1 MNDWLMLALGLGILT
16 AGAELLV
23 RGSAALA
30 LRLGISPLIIG
41 LTIVAFGTSSPE
53 LAVSLKAALAGQGDI
68 AAGNVVG
75 SNIFNIGVILGL
87 TVLVCPIRI
96 QMQLIRLDTPVMIN
110 TSLLFLA
117 FIADSQIS
125 RGEGVVLLALLV
137 AYLAF
142 TIRASQKESPAV
154 AEEFATEMPKL
165 DKPAWLDPI
174 FILAGLGLLI
184 AGSRMFVEGSVGV
197 ARGMGIS
204 EAVIG
209 LTIVA
214 AGTSIPELAT
224 SIVAALRRAPDIAV
238 GNVVGSNIFNLLC
251 IAGATATLSPFACA
265 GISWV
270 DLGVMTGFSVL
281 LLPLMRSGLELKRW
295 EGALLLAAYA
305 GYLTYLWP

>member
-117 FIADSQIS
+117 SIADSQIS

-154 AEEFATEMPKL
+154 AEEFAAEMPKL

-251 IAGATATLSPFACA
+251 ISGATATLSPFACA

-270 DLGVMTGFSVL
+270 DLGVMIGFSVL